1 MKSHIETDMVTR
13 EMERTRDPAGAGK
26 GDAGIQRRAEMGRDR
41 REERNIERSTQMRR
55 EL

>member
-1 MKSHIETDMVTR
+1 MKSHIETEMVTR

-26 GDAGIQRRAEMGRDR
+26 GDAGIRRQAEMGRDR
-41 REERNIERSTQMRR
+41 REERNIERSTETGR